1 MNNKEFIAALSQK
14 TGLPAGDAQNAVR
27 TAMHGI
33 VELLC
38 DDNSVAVS
46 GLGTFDVKK
55 RLERVIVNPSSGQ
68 KMLVPPKLVVNFK
81 PRTSLKDKIKG

>member
-14 TGLPAGDAQNAVR
+14 TGVAAADAQSLVR
-27 TAMHGI
+27 TAMNGI
-33 VELLC
+33 VDLLC
-38 DDNSVAVS
+38 EDNSVTVS

-55 RLERVIVNPSSGQ
+55 HMERVIVNPASGQ
-68 KMLVPPKLVVNFK
+68 KMLVPQKLVVNFK